1 VSTDPNREPRA
12 TSLEPADRNGPT
24 VPAADTCDVCGA
36 TNVHWRNCKLVC
48 GNCRA
53 IVKSCADL

>member
-1 VSTDPNREPRA
+1 MP
-12 TSLEPADRNGPT
+12 DRRDT
-24 VPAADTCDVCGA
+24 VQPPGTPSAAGGADTETCDICGSA
-36 TNVHWRNCKLVC
+36 DVRWVKCKLVC